1 MTPRFAF
8 AFLILLIFT
17 GPPALAGETSS
28 AIEFHGLK
36 CSSPIAFSA
45 PTSAGLDA
53 LRVIHPADAKS
64 GGEKMSLI
72 AVNFSKDSGMSDAE
86 LLEYVGTTFLAA
98 STPGKPVARTVL
110 GKKVTGQA
118 MEKKIPSPSLTE
130 IYVATK
136 KNGNKVVIGF
146 VFIPTFSKEAEK
158 AIAGITATMKE

>member
-1 MTPRFAF
+1 MTRRFAV
-8 AFLILLIFT
+8 ACLTLLLFT
-17 GPPALAGETSS
+17 DAVAGEAPI

-36 CSSPIAFSA
+36 CASPIAFSA
-45 PTSAGLDA
+45 PVSAGLDA

-64 GGEKMSLI
+64 GGGKMSLI
-72 AVNFSKDSGMSDAE
+72 AVTFPKDSGMSDAE

-98 STPGKPVARTVL
+98 STPGKPVARTLL
-110 GKKVTGQA
+110 GKKVAGQA

-146 VFIPTFSKEAEK
+146 VFIPTFAKEAEK
-158 AIAGITATMKE
+158 AIAGIAATMKE